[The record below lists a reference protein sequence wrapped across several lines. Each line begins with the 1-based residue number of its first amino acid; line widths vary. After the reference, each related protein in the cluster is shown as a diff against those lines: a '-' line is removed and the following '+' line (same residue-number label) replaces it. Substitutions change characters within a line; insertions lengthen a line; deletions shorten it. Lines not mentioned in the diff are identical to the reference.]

1 MGELKGASFI
11 SWLPLTS
18 SPETSGSFGTPLALH
33 SLDFEMDTDD
43 ITMSTSFG

>member
-11 SWLPLTS
+11 SWLPLI